1 MEMRLKDITPKSIYK
16 PVNIETPFSGLG
28 QFVDG
33 KQVWKVTSLI
43 HHVKKENLEVFDLP
57 LCCINLATTVWGSDL
72 RIKGFAGHLKRTMDA
87 DLDNPVILDDD
98 GFIMDGWHRVA
109 KALFLGHSTI
119 KAVRFNTTPN
129 CDYMEE

>member
-1 MEMRLKDITPKSIYK
+1 MKKLDKYK

-43 HHVKKENLEVFDLP
+43 HHVKKQNLEIFDLP
-57 LCCINLATTVWGSDL
+57 LCCINLATTVWDDL
-72 RIKGFAGHLKRTMDA
+72 TKIKEFVEHWKRA
-87 DLDNPVILDDD
+87 DETNLDDPVILDDD

-119 KAVRFNTTPN
+119 KAVRFDKTPD
-129 CDYMEE
+129 CDYVRTE